1 MAAYVCS
8 PISWMMHLRP
18 DRSIIIPPSVVFASG
33 PLIALSLN
41 SDLGTAEPSAVVHVR
56 NLAKSLKPGKLSHLN
71 HWFKVTGS

>member
-1 MAAYVCS
+1 M
-8 PISWMMHLRP
+8 
-18 DRSIIIPPSVVFASG
+18 VFASG